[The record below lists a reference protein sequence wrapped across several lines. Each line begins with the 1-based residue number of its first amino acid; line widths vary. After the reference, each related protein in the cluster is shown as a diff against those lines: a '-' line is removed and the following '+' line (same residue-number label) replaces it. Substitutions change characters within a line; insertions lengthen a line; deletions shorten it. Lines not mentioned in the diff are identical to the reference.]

1 MSSSL
6 YSWLTIFVTLIMN
19 SQVKEFIRNNIIKS
33 RRVMGSDK
41 KCSFSVLDNRS
52 TLQIVFNFPPQ
63 DANSQQTAR
72 KVFCCSSFHS
82 FDCLTDYTLRSLRG
96 GRGGFIIYNEH

>member
-1 MSSSL
+1 
-6 YSWLTIFVTLIMN
+6 
-19 SQVKEFIRNNIIKS
+19 
-33 RRVMGSDK
+33 MGSDK

-96 GRGGFIIYNEH
+96 GRGGLLFIMSTEAVRNDLPVLGAHYYKEN